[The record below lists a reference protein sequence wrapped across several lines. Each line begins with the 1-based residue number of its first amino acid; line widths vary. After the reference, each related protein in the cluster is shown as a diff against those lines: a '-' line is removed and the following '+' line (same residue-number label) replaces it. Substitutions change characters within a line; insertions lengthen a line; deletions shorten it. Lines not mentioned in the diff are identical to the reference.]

1 MYNFN
6 TNYIPSGE
14 IEDEVRMFSRFIP
27 DETDIKHENRINGD
41 LSENIVTIDRKEYVF
56 SDKIS
61 TEADDGL
68 EYKKEVKRSA
78 KNAVYKALKDYTK
91 AIMPWGSLTGIRPT
105 KLAYEYLTC
114 GGSVENLSGYM
125 VKKYDILP
133 KKAEILQNIILCQAE
148 YLVNPDEYVNL
159 YVHIPFCATK
169 CVYCSFITHVVD
181 KSKKLIVPY
190 TDCLVKEIEQSVDLI
205 HKSGKKIYS
214 IYVGGGT
221 PTALPDDCFE
231 KVLKVLSGFNVE
243 FTCEAGRPDTITK
256 EKAEIMKRYGVTRVC
271 VNPQSLCDRTLEK
284 IGRKHT
290 SADFFEAYK
299 LIESYGFDINV
310 DLIAGLCDEDEKTFL
325 SSVNKVAVLKPGN
338 VTVHTLSVKNGS
350 ALKNDGGEVKNADVE
365 KMVDDAYNLLTG
377 CGYLPY
383 YLYRQ
388 KNMLGNLE
396 NIGYSLPGKMCANN
410 VTTMEETLSVVA
422 CGAGAISKRI
432 FPKGRIERLANL
444 RDAALYIEQDD
455 ERLKKKIDFF
465 TKQA

>member
-61 TEADDGL
+61 TETDDGL

-133 KKAEILQNIILCQAE
+133 KKAEILQNIILYQTE
-148 YLVNPDEYVNL
+148 YLVNPDQYVNL

-231 KVLKVLSGFNVE
+231 NVLKVLSGFNVE

-396 NIGYSLPGKMCANN
+396 NIGYSLSGKMCANN

-444 RDAALYIEQDD
+444 RDAALYIEQED